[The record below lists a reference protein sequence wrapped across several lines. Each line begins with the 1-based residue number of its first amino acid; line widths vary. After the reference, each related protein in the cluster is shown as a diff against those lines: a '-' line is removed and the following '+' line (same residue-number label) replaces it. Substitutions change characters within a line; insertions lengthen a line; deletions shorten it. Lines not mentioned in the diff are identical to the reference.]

1 MIRMKKLLLT
11 ISLILALAM
20 TFSPCAF
27 AEKESADNAA
37 AEMDAL
43 TASVFET
50 VRENCPIDASF
61 AKHIKCS
68 KASDGTVTMSFDTV
82 YGHFIYKLDAT
93 GKKIL
98 EKDEP
103 DIEAARAQK
112 GFKEPVGHDEL
123 MRLMFEACPIGSGRT
138 EKLKVAMQ
146 EDDTYLITFGSVYGD
161 FRYLMDIFTGEILE
175 KEEPDVEAARAQ
187 KGFKEPIEAEDALDS
202 VFAVSPLK
210 RGLEQNIKVS
220 RKGSDNWVVSF
231 TSAYGDFRY
240 VVDRYSGKVLEKTE
254 PDMEAAAGKAD
265 FQKPVDPDNVTEIV
279 FSQCPISSWQANKIK
294 SKKSKDGNWTVT
306 FGSDFGDFMYVVDG
320 KTGEILEKQ
329 EPDVEAIRAA
339 GTVKEKLS
347 PPDAIKIAVEAA
359 SVPRKE
365 AQDVNVAFKPDNTY
379 AVTFKTDAGKYMYVL
394 DAYTGEIKDS
404 MTP

>member
-1 MIRMKKLLLT
+1 MIRMKKLFLAIT
-11 ISLILALAM
+11 LILALAL

-27 AEKESADNAA
+27 AEKESADKAA
-37 AEMDAL
+37 TEMDAL

-61 AKHIKCS
+61 GKHIKCS

-93 GKKIL
+93 GRKIL
-98 EKDEP
+98 EKD
-103 DIEAARAQK
+103 
-112 GFKEPVGHDEL
+112 
-123 MRLMFEACPIGSGRT
+123 
-138 EKLKVAMQ
+138 
-146 EDDTYLITFGSVYGD
+146 
-161 FRYLMDIFTGEILE
+161 
-175 KEEPDVEAARAQ
+175 EPDVEAARAQ

-329 EPDVEAIRAA
+329 EPDVEAIRTA